1 MAKTL
6 RTSGDYT
13 IKAGDGFN
21 SGSGTNTINLDSL
34 NVSITGNLT
43 VAGTSSTIS
52 TTNTIIEDNII
63 ELQTGISAS
72 SNDSGIIIERGSTG
86 DNAAIIWDESV
97 DSFKLGTTT
106 ATGAD
111 KSGGITV
118 TAGALGIGALTATTG
133 TFSGAVSSV
142 GHTVEGNITAGS
154 VTTNEITANGSNA
167 DLSIQPSG
175 TGDVLISALRV
186 NGTTIDSSDS
196 SAVQINENT
205 EVDGTLTVTGAVAIT
220 SGTITGITDLAVA
233 DGGTGASSLTD
244 NAVLTGTGTSAITAE
259 GNLSFNGST
268 LAVTGAATVSTTLG
282 VTGAT
287 TLSGGATILGTTTT
301 GSLQTNEIA
310 ANGSNAA
317 LTVASSGT
325 GDVTIDA
332 GGDIILDAD
341 NADIKL
347 KDGGTEFGRI
357 SRITSDLVI
366 KSMGDNND
374 IILKGVDDSAT
385 INALTLDMS
394 AAGAATFNST
404 VTATDI
410 TANSLT
416 TNVISANG
424 SNAGISIQP
433 SGSGEVLLGALRLNG
448 TTLDTDD
455 SSAITI
461 GEEINFQ
468 GAVNLLGGDL
478 ITGDNRISFNDQS
491 SGTVSFL
498 DFTVTQFSQNNNT
511 VLSSVKSI
519 NFFLDSNGGDSGQ
532 AFRIYNNTNP
542 DSSPTENTY
551 IFKVAEDG
559 DLFVTGDTSMTG
571 TLTATDIT
579 GNSLTTN
586 VISSNGSNADLN
598 ISASGTGDVAIS
610 SQLTLT
616 GSFKPAIHTFTGT
629 DAVTET
635 EHAGRTLLLGEV
647 GGNANV
653 VLTLPDATGSGNI
666 YHFIVSVAMGGST
679 TYKIQVPDAD
689 NTITGQ
695 IMYLDEDG
703 TAVTSFPTVAASDT
717 ITLNSGTQ
725 GGLVGDT
732 LTLID
737 IAADKYAVSGNMRVA
752 AGANPATPF
761 SEAVS

>member
-21 SGSGTNTINLDSL
+21 SGAGTNTINLDSL

-43 VAGTSSTIS
+43 VGGSSSTIS
-52 TTNTIIEDNII
+52 TTNTVIEDNII

-86 DNAAIIWDESV
+86 DNAAIVWDESA
-97 DSFKLGTTT
+97 DTFKLGTTT

-118 TAGALGIGALTATTG
+118 TAGPLEIGALTATTG
-133 TFSGAVSSV
+133 TFSGALTSV
-142 GHTVEGNITAGS
+142 GFTVEGNITAGS

-167 DLSIQPSG
+167 
-175 TGDVLISALRV
+175 
-186 NGTTIDSSDS
+186 
-196 SAVQINENT
+196 
-205 EVDGTLTVTGAVAIT
+205 
-220 SGTITGITDLAVA
+220 
-233 DGGTGASSLTD
+233 
-244 NAVLTGTGTSAITAE
+244 
-259 GNLSFNGST
+259 
-268 LAVTGAATVSTTLG
+268 
-282 VTGAT
+282 
-287 TLSGGATILGTTTT
+287 
-301 GSLQTNEIA
+301 
-310 ANGSNAA
+310 A

-325 GDVTIDA
+325 GDITLDA
-332 GGDIILDAD
+332 GGDVILDVD
-341 NADIKL
+341 NADVIL
-347 KDGGTEFGRI
+347 KDAGTEFGRL
-357 SRITSDLVI
+357 SRVTADFVI
-366 KSMGDNND
+366 KASAQDQD
-374 IILKGVDDSAT
+374 LILKGNDGGSTVT
-385 INALTLDMS
+385 ALTFDMS
-394 AAGAATFNST
+394 EGGAATFG
-404 VTATDI
+404 AGI

-416 TNVISANG
+416 TNSITANG

-433 SGSGEVLLGALRLNG
+433 SGSGELTLGSLRLNG

-498 DFTVTQFSQNNNT
+498 DFTVTQFSQTNNT

-551 IFKVAEDG
+551 IFKVDESG

-579 GNSLTTN
+579 ANSLTTN
-586 VISSNGSNADLN
+586 VISSNGSNAEL
-598 ISASGTGDVAIS
+598 SLQASGTGDVLIS
-610 SQLTLT
+610 ALRVNGTTLDSADSTKITIAENVDVTGVLTVSGTIHGVQNLT
-616 GSFKPAIHTFTGT
+616 GSGSTEVINLTDTVTCLTTTGAQNFSLANGTEGQIKIITLKSDGGDATVTPATFVNGSTIT
-629 DAVTET
+629 FDSVNDTM
-635 EHAGRTLLLGEV
+635 TLLYQSTGWIVLAQQNTTV
-647 GGNANV
+647 NA
-653 VLTLPDATGSGNI
+653 
-666 YHFIVSVAMGGST
+666 
-679 TYKIQVPDAD
+679 
-689 NTITGQ
+689 
-695 IMYLDEDG
+695 
-703 TAVTSFPTVAASDT
+703 
-717 ITLNSGTQ
+717 
-725 GGLVGDT
+725 
-732 LTLID
+732 
-737 IAADKYAVSGNMRVA
+737 
-752 AGANPATPF
+752 
-761 SEAVS
+761 

>member
-21 SGSGTNTINLDSL
+21 SGAGTNTINLDSL

-43 VAGTSSTIS
+43 VGGSSSTIS
-52 TTNTIIEDNII
+52 TTNTVIEDNII

-86 DNAAIIWDESV
+86 DNAAIVWDESA
-97 DSFKLGTTT
+97 DTFKLGTTT

-118 TAGALGIGALTATTG
+118 TAGPLEIGALTATTG
-133 TFSGAVSSV
+133 TFSGALTSV
-142 GHTVEGNITAGS
+142 GFTVEGNITAGS

-167 DLSIQPSG
+167 
-175 TGDVLISALRV
+175 
-186 NGTTIDSSDS
+186 
-196 SAVQINENT
+196 
-205 EVDGTLTVTGAVAIT
+205 
-220 SGTITGITDLAVA
+220 
-233 DGGTGASSLTD
+233 
-244 NAVLTGTGTSAITAE
+244 
-259 GNLSFNGST
+259 
-268 LAVTGAATVSTTLG
+268 
-282 VTGAT
+282 
-287 TLSGGATILGTTTT
+287 
-301 GSLQTNEIA
+301 
-310 ANGSNAA
+310 A

-325 GDVTIDA
+325 GDITLDA
-332 GGDIILDAD
+332 GGDVILDVD
-341 NADIKL
+341 NADVIL
-347 KDGGTEFGRI
+347 KDAGTEFGRL
-357 SRITSDLVI
+357 SRVTADLVI
-366 KSMGDNND
+366 KASAQDQD
-374 IILKGVDDSAT
+374 LILKGNDGGTTVT
-385 INALTLDMS
+385 ALTLDMS
-394 AAGAATFNST
+394 EGGAATFG
-404 VTATDI
+404 AGI

-416 TNVISANG
+416 TNSITANG

-433 SGSGEVLLGALRLNG
+433 SGSGELTLGSLRLNG

-498 DFTVTQFSQNNNT
+498 DFTVTQFSQTNNT

-551 IFKVAEDG
+551 IFKVAESG

-579 GNSLTTN
+579 ANSLTTN
-586 VISSNGSNADLN
+586 VISSNGSNAEL
-598 ISASGTGDVAIS
+598 SLQASGTGDVLIS
-610 SQLTLT
+610 ALRVNGTTLDSADSTKITIAENVDVT
-616 GSFKPAIHTFTGT
+616 G
-629 DAVTET
+629 
-635 EHAGRTLLLGEV
+635 
-647 GGNANV
+647 
-653 VLTLPDATGSGNI
+653 VLTASGTIHGVQNLSGSGSTEVINLTDTVTCLTTTGAQNFSLANGTEGQIKIITLKSDGGDATVTPATFVN
-666 YHFIVSVAMGGST
+666 GST
-679 TYKIQVPDAD
+679 
-689 NTITGQ
+689 ITF
-695 IMYLDEDG
+695 DS
-703 TAVTSFPTVAASDT
+703 VNDT
-717 ITLNSGTQ
+717 ITLLYQSTGWIVLAQQNTT
-725 GGLVGDT
+725 VN
-732 LTLID
+732 
-737 IAADKYAVSGNMRVA
+737 A
-752 AGANPATPF
+752 
-761 SEAVS
+761 